1 MTDRLQVDV
10 RLDEETRFRE
20 LAEDVRRGLTSRS
33 KFLLPKYFYD
43 LAGSTLFDRITD
55 LPEYYLTRAE
65 ASLLD
70 ELAADLM
77 RVVVPTDIVE
87 LGSGSSAKTRRLLE
101 AGDGVGPALRYV
113 PIDVD
118 LDTVA
123 GASAR
128 LLKDYPSLRVHAII
142 GDFERHLES
151 VPPPAGRR
159 LVLFLGST
167 IGNLDPPARL
177 ALLKEVR
184 QLLGMRDRFLLG
196 VDLVKDVQVLE
207 AAYNDAAGV
216 TAAFNRNILRVVNR
230 AVGGDFQPDA
240 FRHLAFY
247 NDSASRIE
255 MHLVAEARQAVRLR
269 RLGLTVDIA
278 PEERIF
284 TESSYKFTR
293 RSIETELREARLRVE
308 RWYTDAEQRFALVL
322 AALA

>member
-1 MTDRLQVDV
+1 MTDRFQVDV
-10 RLDEETRFRE
+10 RLDDETRFCE
-20 LAEDVRRGLTSRS
+20 LAEDVRRSLTSCP

-70 ELAADLM
+70 QLAPDLM
-77 RVVVPTDIVE
+77 REVAPIDIVE
-87 LGSGSSAKTRRLLE
+87 LGSGSSAKTRCFLE
-101 AGDGVGPALRYV
+101 AGDGVASTMRYV

-118 LDTVA
+118 LETVA

-128 LLKDYPSLRVHAII
+128 LLKDYPALRVHAVV
-142 GDFERHLES
+142 GDFERHLQS
-151 VPPPAGRR
+151 VPPPEGRR

-167 IGNLDPPARL
+167 IGNLDPPARH
-177 ALLKEVR
+177 ALLEEVR
-184 QLLGMRDRFLLG
+184 QLLGMGDRFLLG
-196 VDLVKDVQVLE
+196 VDLVKDIRVLE

-230 AVGGDFQPDA
+230 AVGGDFQPEQ

-255 MHLVAEARQAVRLR
+255 MHLVAEAAQVVRLR
-269 RLGLTVDIA
+269 RLGLTVDLA

-293 RSIETELREARLRVE
+293 RSVEADLREARLRVE
-308 RWYTDAEQRFALVL
+308 RWHTDAEQRFALVL
-322 AALA
+322 AARP